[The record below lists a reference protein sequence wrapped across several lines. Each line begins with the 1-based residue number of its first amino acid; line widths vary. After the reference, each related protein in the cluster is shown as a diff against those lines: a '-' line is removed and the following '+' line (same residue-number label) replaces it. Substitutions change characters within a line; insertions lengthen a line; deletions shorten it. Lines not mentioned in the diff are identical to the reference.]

1 MEASSGKAN
10 SGPKANC
17 GKANSNNQR
26 PKARIM
32 HSP

>member
-1 MEASSGKAN
+1 MPKMRKAKN
-10 SGPKANC
+10 NC
-17 GKANSNNQR
+17 NARQAKANSNNQR